1 MSQAGSFTGSEDC
14 AASSAIH
21 ATSTGDSENH
31 GAGKAVDGD
40 ESSYWRSDPGSDA
53 VQAPLAGLLWRAHSA
68 GRSCRSALRRN

>member
-53 VQAPLAGLLWRAHSA
+53 VQAHLAGLLWSTRRRMKLRCA
-68 GRSCRSALRRN
+68 GIDD